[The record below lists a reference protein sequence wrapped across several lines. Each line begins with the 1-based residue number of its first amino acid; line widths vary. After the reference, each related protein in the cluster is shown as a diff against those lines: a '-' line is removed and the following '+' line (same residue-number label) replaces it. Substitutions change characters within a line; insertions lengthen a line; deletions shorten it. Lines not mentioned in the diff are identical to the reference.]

1 MQISGSDLH
10 SMTETPIDG
19 NFNRHRQC
27 LCSKYPKSRLI
38 FHFAGEPEIAGRPVV
53 DKTGLI
59 GQYDFTLHWASFD
72 PGPAAAPTDPGEQG
86 PSLFTALEE
95 QLGLKLKSE
104 KEQIEVIV
112 VDSVEK
118 PSEN

>member
-1 MQISGSDLH
+1 MSTVTASACAAIPEVQTYL
-10 SMTETPIDG
+10 P
-19 NFNRHRQC
+19 
-27 LCSKYPKSRLI
+27 
-38 FHFAGEPEIAGRPVV
+38 FAGEPEIAGRPVV
-53 DKTGLI
+53 DKTGLT